1 MLTECPEQT
10 PSSSRG
16 RREGRREKRGPRPSA
31 LPEQER
37 GSVPHGTGTAPAQR
51 SKHGTNCPAW
61 WGKGVKW
68 YFCSKIAAQ
77 ALEKKKKN
85 QGTVYGSV

>member
-1 MLTECPEQT
+1 M
-10 PSSSRG
+10 
-16 RREGRREKRGPRPSA
+16 
-31 LPEQER
+31 
-37 GSVPHGTGTAPAQR
+37 PHGTGTAPAQR

-77 ALEKKKKN
+77 ALEKKKKIRA
-85 QGTVYGSV
+85 QCMAVYEEQLNPSQLHGKRQVY